1 MNATAIEYIW
11 NAIRESERSD
21 DLTFIDAMA
30 RKMPPARSDMPGRE
44 SITAVVADT
53 LQTNSD
59 PLPTVTWPPA

>member
-11 NAIRESERSD
+11 KAIQESERSD

-30 RKMPPARSDMPGRE
+30 RKMPPARLDMPRRE
-44 SITAVVADT
+44 SITAAGADP

-59 PLPTVTWPPA
+59 SLPVVT